1 MYYVSHY
8 FCIKDIWQQE
18 DIELLHCPTEQI
30 IANYFIKPLQGGLL
44 KYTGALLI
52 MGLVARPFP
61 LEEQTVGK
69 GDEKR
74 AGKMSEVNAKM
85 SIWGDAE

>member
-1 MYYVSHY
+1 
-8 FCIKDIWQQE
+8 
-18 DIELLHCPTEQI
+18 
-30 IANYFIKPLQGGLL
+30 
-44 KYTGALLI
+44 

-85 SIWGDAE
+85 SIWGDAEQEEGNKESRVQQLRSCEYSLIILSNPNNNEINYWSNN

>member
-1 MYYVSHY
+1 MTADY
-8 FCIKDIWQQE
+8 F
-18 DIELLHCPTEQI
+18 T
-30 IANYFIKPLQGGLL
+30 KPLQGGLL

-61 LEEQTVGK
+61 VEEQTVGK

-74 AGKMSEVNAKM
+74 AGKMSKVNAKM
-85 SIWGDAE
+85 STYGVTQNRRKETTNRECSNCVVVNTH